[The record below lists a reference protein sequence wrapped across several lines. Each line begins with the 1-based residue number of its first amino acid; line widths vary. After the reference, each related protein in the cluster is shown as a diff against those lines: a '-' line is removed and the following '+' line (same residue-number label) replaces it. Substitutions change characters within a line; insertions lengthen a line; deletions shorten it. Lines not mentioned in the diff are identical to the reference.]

1 MNSMVV
7 SSSTRTMSLA
17 NDKTQDFLNDLD
29 QDFNEDPEMNPQ
41 LQKRLTVQIDKDTV
55 AEKVIHARK
64 RPEPKGKRA
73 SAQSMVNVAGSFTGG
88 IRKSGLVY
96 KRQASNNNRLRSSS
110 RNSRNINQSI
120 VDMVTDEKSFQEQ
133 FEQSRKKEVKLTKKH
148 TFDSRQTVITVGPDN
163 LRFPFDT
170 EEHIFTLRD
179 ANQNCLKANGI
190 KTIKIQN
197 VQQENCGVCRKPK
210 SEFKNKKVA
219 QCEFCAIFGCID
231 CIYKMLPFPQVDRQ
245 DRSQNF
251 GLACLVCET
260 KLHINTVTSDILK
273 ALQKAELRVDA
284 RERRID

>member
-1 MNSMVV
+1 MQSMVL

-17 NDKTQDFLNDLD
+17 IDKTQDFLAEIDK
-29 QDFNEDPEMNPQ
+29 DFNEDPEMNPQ

-64 RPEPKGKRA
+64 KPEPKGKRT
-73 SAQSMVNVAGSFTGG
+73 SAHSMVNIAGSFTGG

-133 FEQSRKKEVKLTKKH
+133 FDKSRKKEVKLNKNH

-179 ANQNCLKANGI
+179 ANQKCLKANGI

-219 QCEFCAIFGCID
+219 
-231 CIYKMLPFPQVDRQ
+231 
-245 DRSQNF
+245 
-251 GLACLVCET
+251 
-260 KLHINTVTSDILK
+260 
-273 ALQKAELRVDA
+273 
-284 RERRID
+284 